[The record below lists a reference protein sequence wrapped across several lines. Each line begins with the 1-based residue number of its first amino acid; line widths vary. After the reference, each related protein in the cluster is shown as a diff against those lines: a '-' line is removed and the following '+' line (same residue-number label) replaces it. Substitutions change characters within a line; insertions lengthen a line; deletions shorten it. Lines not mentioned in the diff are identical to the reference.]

1 MKEMLA
7 PNFISSLMESLSHS
21 KEMTIKSFVAISKEM
36 RLDN

>member
-21 KEMTIKSFVAISKEM
+21 KEMTIKLFVAISKEM